1 MSLQILNKNL
11 KNILIYYLITLGIGF
26 SLGIFYVYL
35 NSEFSSSGMVEQYL
49 GNEEQEQLRWED
61 PTYDYKLKKTLKD
74 LVSHTH
80 EHITM
85 FSIIFLSLGLIF
97 LYNSTIKSFWKR
109 FLIIEPFLSIIITFG
124 GFFIIRY
131 ITTTF
136 SYIII
141 ISSLLMYICFYV
153 MLFVSL
159 YELIILNKEN

>member
-1 MSLQILNKNL
+1 MTLQTLDKNL
-11 KNILIYYLITLGIGF
+11 KKILIYYLITLGVGF
-26 SLGIFYVYL
+26 SLGVLYVYL
-35 NSEFSSSGMVEQYL
+35 NSEFSSSGMIEQYL
-49 GNEEQEQLRWED
+49 GNNDEWE
-61 PTYDYKLKKTLKD
+61 PKLPKTLQD

-97 LYNSTIKSFWKR
+97 LYNNTIKGFWKR
-109 FLIIEPFLSIIITFG
+109 FLILEPFVSIIITFG

-131 ITTTF
+131 VTTSF
-136 SYIII
+136 SYIIM

-153 MLFVSL
+153 MLFISL

>member
-1 MSLQILNKNL
+1 MTLQTLDKNL
-11 KNILIYYLITLGIGF
+11 KKILIYYLITLGVGF
-26 SLGIFYVYL
+26 SLGVLYVYL
-35 NSEFSSSGMVEQYL
+35 NSEFSSSGMIEQYL
-49 GNEEQEQLRWED
+49 GNNDDWE
-61 PTYDYKLKKTLKD
+61 PKLPKTLQD

-97 LYNSTIKSFWKR
+97 LYNSTINGFWKR
-109 FLIIEPFLSIIITFG
+109 FLVIEPFLSIIITFG

-131 ITTTF
+131 ITITF